1 MELAVIIEGILKAT
15 IAQQPWIYYKDA
27 LAEKDINILVYQ
39 GNDEA
44 FKRPFDAMLL
54 HVWQHWSNKKFF
66 DPLRILPI
74 MEKHAIHR
82 VEFPETVQIILNH
95 KDMSRRPYATPY
107 WRAGDPI
114 LYRTPAYDR
123 KELYPFPP
131 DQIWAYEKV
140 WGSPC
145 FVPNT
150 VSKYK
155 SGFIGRAK
163 MWHTST
169 FREKHLSFLL
179 HDQSTRLVLLAE
191 QVDLQAIARV
201 LQRRPA
207 RPELGSVRKV
217 LRIQRGGTM
226 KSWLIVK

>member
-74 MEKHAIHR
+74 MEKHAIYR

-150 VSKYK
+150 VSQYK
-155 SGFIGRAK
+155 AV
-163 MWHTST
+163 
-169 FREKHLSFLL
+169 LS
-179 HDQSTRLVLLAE
+179 AE
-191 QVDLQAIARV
+191 QKCGIRAHFGRNIFRFFYTTKVQGWFYWQSKRTSRLS
-201 LQRRPA
+201 
-207 RPELGSVRKV
+207 PECCKGDRQGRS
-217 LRIQRGGTM
+217 
-226 KSWLIVK
+226 